1 VSGVT
6 IAFLADHLAVSRV
19 VGGWHWSEW
28 GEEDPGGSAESWS
41 ASLARRA
48 GRGEVPTVWVA
59 FQEEVPVG
67 SVVLTDHDMDTRPDC
82 TPWLGGLYVLPTFRG
97 QGIGQRLVQTSEHA
111 AQELGY
117 RRLYLQTEI
126 PDFYAKLGW
135 SVISREQYLGTSVT
149 VMTRAL
155 P

>member
-1 VSGVT
+1 VSAVT
-6 IAFLADHLAVSRV
+6 IAFLADHIALSRV
-19 VGGWHWSEW
+19 VGAWHWSEW
-28 GEEDPGGSAESWS
+28 GEEDPAGSAESWS

-59 FQEEVPVG
+59 FHDEAPVG
-67 SVVLTDHDMDTRPDC
+67 SVVLTDHDMDTRPNY
-82 TPWLGGLYVLPTFRG
+82 TPWLAGLYALPTFRA
-97 QGIGQRLVQTSEHA
+97 QGIGQRLVQTCEHA

-117 RRLYLQTEI
+117 RTLYLQTEI

-135 SVISREQYLGTSVT
+135 SAISREQYLGSNVT

-155 P
+155 S